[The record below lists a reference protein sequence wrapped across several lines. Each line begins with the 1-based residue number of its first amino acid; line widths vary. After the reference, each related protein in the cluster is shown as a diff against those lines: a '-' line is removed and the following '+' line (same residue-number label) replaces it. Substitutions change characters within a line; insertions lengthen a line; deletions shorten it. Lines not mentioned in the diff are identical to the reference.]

1 MKKHRI
7 YIFSFFSL
15 LTTRPN
21 NSEKQQFTVSIAFK
35 KIFCK
40 TKKNILILQPQ
51 KMVSIAQLVRVADC
65 GSVGRGFES
74 HYSPKFIEN

>member
-15 LTTRPN
+15 LTTNPN
-21 NSEKQQFTVSIAFK
+21 NSEKQQFTVNIAFK